1 MSKEIP
7 VKSPENGDIIEK
19 RKISYQVS
27 KYIQDMIINNELK
40 SGERI
45 VETKIAKQL
54 GISQTPVR
62 EALRELETMGLVE
75 IRPYLGCFVKSITQ
89 KELYQA
95 YHLRSLLESFAVSE
109 AVGNIGKAELKMLS
123 GKVKQMQYAVEIND
137 RDLFGVYDVEF
148 HEIIIKSAKNPLLE
162 RMWRMAS
169 VSQWTALTI
178 ETANKPIVFFAELHK
193 PICDCLSAGDYT
205 GAQKEIENHFTT
217 CLELVKSSFSQREKI
232 II

>member
-1 MSKEIP
+1 MSKE
-7 VKSPENGDIIEK
+7 VTERTQEFGDIIEK

-27 KYIQDMIINNELK
+27 KYIQNMIINNELK

-75 IRPYLGCFVKSITQ
+75 IKPYLGCFVKSITQ

-95 YHLRSLLESFAVSE
+95 YHLRSLLESFAVSH
-109 AVGNIGKAELKMLS
+109 VGNIREPELKML
-123 GKVKQMQYAVEIND
+123 GDKIKQMEYAQKAND
-137 RDLFGVYDVEF
+137 KDLFGVYDVEF
-148 HEIIIKSAKNPLLE
+148 HEIIVKSAKNPLLE

-169 VSQWTALTI
+169 VAQWTALTI
-178 ETANKPIVFFAELHK
+178 ETAHKPIEFFTELHK
-193 PICDCLSAGDYT
+193 PICDCLSNGDYQ
-205 GAQKEIENHFTT
+205 GAQKEIENHFTI
-217 CLELVKSSFSQREKI
+217 CLDLVKASFLKE
-232 II
+232 